1 MISLSTRENIA
12 TVLLSHP
19 PVNAMNTFF
28 VARFTEVLDEIE
40 RLKPTVVVLRSDQKC
55 FCAGADLAMIG
66 SFFGQSGAAA
76 AMIDYVK
83 SLHRVFGRLEA
94 LPAVTLA
101 AIGGPALGG
110 GLEMALACD
119 LRITTPAARLGL
131 PEARVG
137 MIPGAGGTQR
147 LARLCGQGVASRL
160 ILTGEIIDG
169 REAERLGLSQW
180 CIEADALDETISAI
194 ATRTAGLSRQ
204 ALVASKR
211 CILAGLDPEQD
222 GYAMEIAVPE
232 TLMETEEAR
241 ARVARFF
248 GPNKNNL

>member
-1 MISLSTRENIA
+1 MISFTQREGIA
-12 TVLLSHP
+12 TVLLSRP
-19 PVNAMNTFF
+19 PVNAMDTAF

-40 RLKPTVVVLRSDQKC
+40 RENPTVVVLRSDQKC

-66 SFFGQSGAAA
+66 SFFGTSGGTA

-83 SLHRVFGRLEA
+83 SLHRIFDRLEA

-101 AIGGPALGG
+101 VIAGAAMGG

-119 LRITTPAARLGL
+119 LRITTPGAKVGL

-160 ILTGEIIDG
+160 ILTGELIDG

-180 CIEADALDETISAI
+180 CIEAEALDEVVAAI

-204 ALVASKR
+204 ALIASKA
-211 CILAGLDPEQD
+211 CILAGLDPEKD
-222 GYAMEIAVPE
+222 GYAMEITVPE

-241 ARVARFF
+241 ARVAQFF
-248 GPNKNNL
+248 APRQK